1 MNLPCS
7 IKLQTD
13 IHLLAFEDAFFAGIT
28 IASEKISTEEILFRG
43 DILDL
48 MKSSEPFALKIQEN
62 KYFDYYY
69 NSWGFPSAHRSLQSA
84 VWKIED
90 ACNTPG
96 IFNYFIII
104 QRKSIMD

>member
-7 IKLQTD
+7 IKLKPE
-13 IHLLAFEDAFFAGIT
+13 IFLLAFEDAFFAGIT
-28 IASEKISTEEILFRG
+28 IASENICTEEILFRG
-43 DILDL
+43 DILDM
-48 MKSSEPFALKIQEN
+48 MKASEPFAMKIQEN

-84 VWKIED
+84 IWKIED
-90 ACNTPG
+90 VCKTPN

-104 QRKSIMD
+104 KRESEE